1 MTMTTAPTVI
11 VNSSLNSA
19 LMPAPMKE
27 ATVNPILKKPHLDKD
42 TLNNYRS
49 VSNLP
54 FVSKLIEQVV
64 VKQPVSHLEDNNLSE
79 KYQSAYRQFH
89 STETALTSVLN
100 TILMSLDQ
108 KQVVFLVLLD
118 LSAAFDTVDH
128 AILLKWLETRIGLR
142 DLALEWIKSYLS
154 DRHQHVS
161 VAGTKLMPQDLN
173 HGAPQGSVLGPILF
187 SV

>member
-1 MTMTTAPTVI
+1 MFWNKNFEFYVPDQDIVPLTNVLKCLIEISGFWSLWCALVSFLVSDYATVFREVYMTMTTAPTVI

-89 STETALTSVLN
+89 ATETALTSVLN
-100 TILMSLDQ
+100 TIFMSLDQ
-108 KQVVFLVLLD
+108 QQAVF
-118 LSAAFDTVDH
+118 H
-128 AILLKWLETRIGLR
+128 K
-142 DLALEWIKSYLS
+142 
-154 DRHQHVS
+154 
-161 VAGTKLMPQDLN
+161 
-173 HGAPQGSVLGPILF
+173 
-187 SV
+187 